1 MFVFQLPLLKNTDC
15 GLKNV
20 FLGKL
25 NGTPPPSERGQGAMC
40 ENGVKNL
47 EHPVAD
53 WAGPDI

>member
-1 MFVFQLPLLKNTDC
+1 MKNVTKMLVFQLPLLKNTDY

-25 NGTPPPSERGQGAMC
+25 NGTPPPNLKKGRGSSG
-40 ENGVKNL
+40 ENL

-53 WAGPDI
+53 